1 MASPCNPRILIWIDM
16 KKKDIFVNGS
26 AAYEPPQINI
36 FTFEVEGVL
45 CGSIGGDGGSG
56 TGDFEEGGT
65 VGGNEDDWGWDF

>member
-1 MASPCNPRILIWIDM
+1 M

-45 CGSIGGDGGSG
+45 CGSIGDGQGG
-56 TGDFEEGGT
+56 GVPGPEDPEYGEDIEG
-65 VGGNEDDWGWDF
+65 WG